1 MTKWNPLYLQDR
13 ISPTINSL
21 TQLSDWV
28 IAIIVIIL
36 IAVTWFYFG
45 LNLSSCITNKIID
58 HKSIEFAW
66 TRSPIVILCVLASIS
81 IKTLYAEEPALQTPI
96 INLVITGHQWY
107 WEYYYPDFNIRFDR
121 FLSQWEKSFFRNI
134 ECDNR
139 TVLPLKTPLRIAVT
153 SADVIH
159 RWSIPSL
166 GIKLDATPGRIISAS
181 HLSYLPGLS
190 YGFCA
195 ELCGV
200 NHSYMPIT
208 VEYTSMLIF
217 KHWLNLIYS
226 SQ

>member
-1 MTKWNPLYLQDR
+1 MTKWNPFYLQDSV
-13 ISPTINSL
+13 SPTMDSL
-21 TQLSDWV
+21 MLLSDWV
-28 IAIIVIIL
+28 MTMMMMIL

-45 LNLSSCITNKIID
+45 LNLSSSITNKIID
-58 HKSIEFAW
+58 HKSMEFAW
-66 TRSPIVILCVLASIS
+66 TSTPMIILCAMASIS
-81 IKTLYAEEPALQTPI
+81 MKTLYSEEPPLQTPMM
-96 INLVITGHQWY
+96 NLVVTGHQWY
-107 WEYYYPDFNIRFDR
+107 WEYYYPDFNINFDS
-121 FLSQWEKSFFRNI
+121 FLSQWEKSYFRNI

-159 RWSIPSL
+159 SWSMPSL
-166 GIKLDATPGRIISAS
+166 GMKLDATPGRIVSAS
-181 HLSYLPGLS
+181 HLAYLPGLS

-208 VEYTSMLIF
+208 LEYTSMLMF
-217 KHWLNLIYS
+217 KHWLNLMYN